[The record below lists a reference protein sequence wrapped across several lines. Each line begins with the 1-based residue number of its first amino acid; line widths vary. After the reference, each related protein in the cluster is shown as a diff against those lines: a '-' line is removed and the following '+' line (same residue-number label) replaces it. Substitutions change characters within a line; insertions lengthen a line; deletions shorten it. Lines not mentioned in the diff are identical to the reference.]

1 MAFRTAINMEL
12 IQNVKWLYFALV
24 QLMSLIWFHTR
35 HLGQFVHRNLM
46 IFGDYYK
53 QPRALLSQQ
62 RLLFVHYHHNN
73 YRRTLKTVHIAR
85 DWVLPSF

>member
-1 MAFRTAINMEL
+1 MFHQLEYLCPIEMAFRTAINMEL

-62 RLLFVHYHHNN
+62 QRLLFFTIIIIIIVAH
-73 YRRTLKTVHIAR
+73 
-85 DWVLPSF
+85 